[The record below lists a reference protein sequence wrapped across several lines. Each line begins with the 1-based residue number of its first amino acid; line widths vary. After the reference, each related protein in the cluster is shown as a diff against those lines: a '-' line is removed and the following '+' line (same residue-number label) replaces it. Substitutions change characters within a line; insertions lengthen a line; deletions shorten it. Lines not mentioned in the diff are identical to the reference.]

1 MRYMIIFRIIYA
13 VLFIAAFVFSSFYGG
28 YVPEFIRYT
37 LMCVPALLLIY
48 LCVVYMRMRQKQ
60 TIQDMFIVKGEPV
73 DYTFTVKNRDII
85 PYLDLRVHF
94 YENTADISIL
104 EQASR
109 LDILPFSTISFKG
122 KIICKYAGVYNVGVN
137 TIEIPDF
144 FHVFRLKYRC
154 RKPVKVHVR
163 PRKIHI
169 TSIKS
174 CISAKNN
181 RNPYGHYVIGND
193 VCGSSIRNYIP
204 GDSMKMIHWKN
215 TAKIHELVTKQ
226 NEEIFEESTALIID
240 TRVLKIGIT
249 DRIIIADKILHSIV
263 AIAESFANDNMKLEI
278 YYKNMGCTHKIYI
291 GSVLD
296 FERFYETCQDITFLE
311 THSAAGLISE
321 VLKMNEGHSRNMVI
335 IAYAPPKDIMN
346 NINECIKCGCKVT
359 LINVIGNE
367 KDEKHA
373 SGMLNII
380 NMYMDDDICEVLSD

>member
-1 MRYMIIFRIIYA
+1 MIVFRIIYA

-122 KIICKYAGVYNVGVN
+122 KIVCKYAGVYNVGVN

-226 NEEIFEESTALIID
+226 NEEVFEENPFMVSGALNINALQFDSQIRHAKKKIENGVSVLFTQPVLSERGFANLKRAREELDVKILGGIMPVVSYRNACFMNNEMAGIDVQDTIVSMYQDKNREEGEELAYRISTAIID
-240 TRVLKIGIT
+240 KIT
-249 DRIIIADKILHSIV
+249 DYVDGYYLITPFKRVELLLRIIHYV
-263 AIAESFANDNMKLEI
+263 
-278 YYKNMGCTHKIYI
+278 KNKKN
-291 GSVLD
+291 
-296 FERFYETCQDITFLE
+296 R
-311 THSAAGLISE
+311 
-321 VLKMNEGHSRNMVI
+321 
-335 IAYAPPKDIMN
+335 
-346 NINECIKCGCKVT
+346 
-359 LINVIGNE
+359 
-367 KDEKHA
+367 
-373 SGMLNII
+373 
-380 NMYMDDDICEVLSD
+380 